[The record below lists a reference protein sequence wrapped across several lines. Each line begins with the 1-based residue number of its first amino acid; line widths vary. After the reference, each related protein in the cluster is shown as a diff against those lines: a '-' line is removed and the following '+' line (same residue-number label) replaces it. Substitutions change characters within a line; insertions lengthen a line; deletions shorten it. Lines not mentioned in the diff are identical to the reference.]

1 MRASNQLVSGDAEG
15 ARSFKARAFE
25 LWRKISPLGKMD
37 GENLGIYGLAPH
49 QQAADISDGLGHAG
63 RGGWSWY
70 TGAAARM
77 LSAAYS
83 ILGLRMKGGEILVP
97 DDIFESKGELLV
109 KNIRVHSRIFTMPR

>member
-1 MRASNQLVSGDAEG
+1 MCRIPRDQTHH
-15 ARSFKARAFE
+15 
-25 LWRKISPLGKMD
+25 
-37 GENLGIYGLAPH
+37 GLAPH
-49 QQAADISDGLGHAG
+49 QQAADISDCLGHAG